1 MFTLNCRGRLLVIDK
16 PMIMGIINVTPDSFY
31 ENSRVS
37 ADMIV
42 NRAEQMLKD
51 GAGIID
57 IGGQSTR
64 PGSIKITGEEELRRV
79 IEPVKII
86 HKNFPEA
93 IISIDTYYA
102 TVARECV
109 EAGAAIIN
117 DISAGK
123 MDEAMIST
131 VASLQVP
138 YVLMHMKGTPQDMQ
152 QKASYDDVTKEVL
165 DFFIREVGLLQ
176 KSGIHDIIIDP
187 GFGFGKTIDQNFTLL
202 RNLSVFQMLD
212 HPLMVGLSRKSTI
225 WKTLGINAEESLNG
239 TTALQTI
246 ALMKGCQILRAHDIK
261 EACETVKLLEALNS
275 SE

>member
-31 ENSRVS
+31 ENSRVNTDS
-37 ADMIV
+37 ILKK
-42 NRAEQMLKD
+42 AEQMLKD

-187 GFGFGKTIDQNFTLL
+187 VFGFGKTIDQNFTLL

-261 EACETVKLLEALNS
+261 EACETVKLLEALNR

>member
-31 ENSRVS
+31 ENSRVNTDS
-37 ADMIV
+37 ILKK
-42 NRAEQMLKD
+42 AEQMLKD

-261 EACETVKLLEALNS
+261 EACETVKLLEALNR

>member
-1 MFTLNCRGRLLVIDK
+1 MIDK
-16 PMIMGIINVTPDSFY
+16 PIIMGIINVTPDSFY

-261 EACETVKLLEALNS
+261 EACETVKLLEALNR

>member
-16 PMIMGIINVTPDSFY
+16 PIIMGIINVTPDSFY

-37 ADMIV
+37 ADMIL

-51 GAGIID
+51 GASIID

-64 PGSIKITGEEELRRV
+64 PGSIKITSEEELKRV
-79 IEPVKII
+79 IEPVKTI
-86 HKNFPEA
+86 HKYFPEA

-109 EAGAAIIN
+109 EGGASIIN

-131 VASLQVP
+131 VASLQAP

-152 QKASYDDVTKEVL
+152 QNISYENVTKEVL
-165 DFFIREVGLLQ
+165 DFFIREVALLQ

-187 GFGFGKTIDQNFTLL
+187 GFGFGKTIEQNFALL
-202 RNLSVFQMLD
+202 RNLSVFEMLD
-212 HPLMVGLSRKSTI
+212 HPLMIGLSRKSTI

-239 TTALQTI
+239 TTTLHTV
-246 ALMKGCQILRAHDIK
+246 ALMKGCQILRVHDIK
-261 EACETVKLLEALNS
+261 EACETVKLIDAMNRPV
-275 SE
+275 